1 MRKHKS
7 AEQIVR
13 QYGEDI
19 LRSGGMQQ
27 EKTFM
32 QHGRVSVY
40 GHSLMVAVLCV
51 RIARALAIRVNT
63 RSLVRGALL
72 HDYFLYDWHVPDKSH
87 RLHAFY
93 HAGRAAHNAQ
103 RDFGLND
110 IERNMIRSHMFP
122 LGRVLPRYR
131 ESLILCAADKLR
143 AAGETAAGLR
153 DRLGSGLVGLRCR
166 EKDKKKGRGN
176 KP

>member
-1 MRKHKS
+1 M
-7 AEQIVR
+7 
-13 QYGEDI
+13 
-19 LRSGGMQQ
+19 
-27 EKTFM
+27 
-32 QHGRVSVY
+32 
-40 GHSLMVAVLCV
+40 
-51 RIARALAIRVNT
+51 
-63 RSLVRGALL
+63 
-72 HDYFLYDWHVPDKSH
+72 PDKSH

-153 DRLGSGLVGLRCR
+153 DRLGSGLAGLRCR
-166 EKDKKKGRGN
+166 GKDKKKGRGN

>member
-1 MRKHKS
+1 MRRHQS

-13 QYGEDI
+13 QYGRDI

-27 EKTFM
+27 EKAFM
-32 QHGRVSVY
+32 QHGSVSVY

-51 RIARALAIRVNT
+51 KIARALAIRVNT

-93 HAGRAAHNAQ
+93 HAGRAARNAQ
-103 RDFGLND
+103 RDFGLNE

-131 ESLILCAADKLR
+131 ESLILCAADKLL
-143 AAGETAAGLR
+143 AAGETASGLR
-153 DRLGSGLVGLRCR
+153 DRLRSGLWSRLHDEDDR
-166 EKDKKKGRGN
+166 KKGR
-176 KP
+176 